1 MYDIVNLIMIN
12 CSKDQDNM
20 SSNASKSAIKS
31 NDSDKYSSIP
41 SQSSSIPPNKYDDDF
56 DDFDPRGTSSNSKYS
71 V

>member
-1 MYDIVNLIMIN
+1 
-12 CSKDQDNM
+12 M
-20 SSNASKSAIKS
+20 SSNASKSAMKS

-41 SQSSSIPPNKYDDDF
+41 SQSSSIPSNKYDDDF